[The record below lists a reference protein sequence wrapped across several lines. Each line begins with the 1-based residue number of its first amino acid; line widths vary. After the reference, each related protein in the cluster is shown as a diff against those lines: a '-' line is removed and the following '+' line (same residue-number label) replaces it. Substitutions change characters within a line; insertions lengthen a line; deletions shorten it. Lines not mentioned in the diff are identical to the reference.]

1 MVIVVAAVGAVVAV
15 LTARADRAPTA
26 VEAPRAAQGAPASRS
41 AEPVAEPAAQP
52 AQQSERPLEQP
63 TAPAP
68 SVEPAVGAS
77 ASVAAPR
84 ADPQPAQAE
93 SEPAAQAA
101 QPESRSLPE
110 PAPLDAPAL
119 LMQPPAVR
127 QGEVAAAHVSAAGTA
142 GAVLSVDG
150 VSSPMILI
158 GETWFALHPFARDAS
173 VGPHIVVVELFDSE
187 GKSRA
192 VVRAAVQVNPSGI
205 PIEQI
210 TIGDGED
217 DPIDQVGLAH
227 DIDVR
232 FHQHTAVTG
241 APRWAGPW
249 SRPVEG
255 EDSGRFGGMRSY
267 NGGPALDWHHG
278 HDIAADHG
286 DPVVAPAP
294 AVVAWAGELVVHGK
308 GVILDHGAG
317 VYSGYWHLSEIAVT
331 VGQLL
336 AEGDWLGNIGV
347 TGLTTGPH
355 LHWEVIVRGHDVDA
369 LQWLG
374 DQRPGL
380 PTIAE

>member
-1 MVIVVAAVGAVVAV
+1 MVAAVGAAAAV
-15 LTARADRAPTA
+15 LTARADRAPAA
-26 VEAPRAAQGAPASRS
+26 VEAPRAAQGAPASQS
-41 AEPVAEPAAQP
+41 AEPVAEPVAQP
-52 AQQSERPLEQP
+52 AQQSERSLEQP

-68 SVEPAVGAS
+68 SVEPAVDAS

-84 ADPQPAQAE
+84 ADPPQAQPE
-93 SEPAAQAA
+93 PEPATQAT

-127 QGEVAAAHVSAAGTA
+127 QGEVVAAHVSAAGTA
-142 GAVLSVDG
+142 SAVLSIDG
-150 VSSPMILI
+150 VRSPMILI

-173 VGPHIVVVELFDSE
+173 VGQHTVVVELFDSE

-205 PIEQI
+205 PLEEI
-210 TIGDGED
+210 TIGDGVD

-241 APRWAGPW
+241 APLWAGPW

-255 EDSGRFGGMRSY
+255 EDSDRFGGMRSY

-294 AVVAWAGELVVHGK
+294 AVVAWAGELVVHGN

-317 VYSGYWHLSEIAVT
+317 VYSGYWHLSEIVVAP
-331 VGQLL
+331 GQLL
-336 AEGDWLGNIGV
+336 AEGEWLGNIGA
-347 TGLTTGPH
+347 TGLSTGPH
-355 LHWEVIVRGHDVDA
+355 LHWEVIVRGRDVDA